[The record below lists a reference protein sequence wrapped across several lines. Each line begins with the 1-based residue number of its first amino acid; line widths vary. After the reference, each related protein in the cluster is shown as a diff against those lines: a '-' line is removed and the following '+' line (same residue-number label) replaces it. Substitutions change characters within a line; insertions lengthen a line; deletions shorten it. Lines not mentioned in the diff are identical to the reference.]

1 MVRGVGE
8 CVVRRR
14 QCHGLAVRVFAGW
27 SERMGRKLP
36 GTKAR
41 AESMRWARPLRQKA
55 LTTRLQGQE
64 PSVCSWADMGLRDP
78 HSVQVSAAM

>member
-1 MVRGVGE
+1 M
-8 CVVRRR
+8 VRRR

-41 AESMRWARPLRQKA
+41 AESMRWARPLRRKA
-55 LTTRLQGQE
+55 LTTWLQGRE
-64 PSVCSWADMGLRDP
+64 RDP
-78 HSVQVSAAM
+78 HSVQVAAVMLYCIRS